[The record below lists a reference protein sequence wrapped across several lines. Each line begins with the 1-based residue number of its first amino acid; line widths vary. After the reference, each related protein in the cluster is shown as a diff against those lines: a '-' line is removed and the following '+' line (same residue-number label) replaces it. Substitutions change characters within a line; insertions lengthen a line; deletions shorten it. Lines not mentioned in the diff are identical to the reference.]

1 MDEYQKYVVEGRNA
15 LDLELNRLYS
25 FILSDSFHK
34 APSIVQEILNK
45 KYSEMVSEFD
55 ILNVRIGGFKIE
67 TKEKQTI

>member
-1 MDEYQKYVVEGRNA
+1 MNEYQKYVVEGRND
-15 LDLELNRLYS
+15 LDLKLNRLYS
-25 FILSDSFHK
+25 FILSDNFNK

-67 TKEKQTI
+67 TKEK